1 MEKVVVS
8 LQYNQEIDYFEIDLD
23 SIFNSKTS
31 EESYQ
36 RLKKIVNHIVNRA
49 SLNLEEMKYYCLVNG
64 LKEHTADILITIIE
78 KEMPNIVELKSR
90 ALIKESYHLESF
102 NWAIRNKVCSKQR
115 EIIKEPN
122 YGVMSFNLLKDSNK
136 NVNEINLNC
145 SKEVVDKM
153 VQEVEKIDEYLKML
167 SSK

>member
-1 MEKVVVS
+1 
-8 LQYNQEIDYFEIDLD
+8 
-23 SIFNSKTS
+23 
-31 EESYQ
+31 
-36 RLKKIVNHIVNRA
+36 
-49 SLNLEEMKYYCLVNG
+49 MKYYCLVNG